1 MDMNSMTMDMASTST
16 ASAAMSTASSGMSG
30 MSGMGG
36 MDMGMGDS
44 SCQISLT
51 TSQMLWNW
59 NTIDACFLSTS
70 WHIRSRGMFAGS
82 CIGVICLVLCLEF
95 LRRVGREYDAFIVQR
110 ARLRALYLSGP
121 SADLLI
127 QQSGAA
133 FPERRQKSSSKVNI
147 ASCCESH
154 GHTYTDHADPDPSSS
169 SDNIK
174 DDTIT
179 SAPSQHCAPPI
190 QTTAP
195 CTHCNTP
202 PGEPISIP
210 FPRATANGLP
220 NPCAVGPFRPSF
232 VEQLVRALL
241 HMLQFA
247 VAYFVML
254 LAMYFNGYIIIC
266 IFIGAFLGSFIFSW
280 EPVSLSKE

>member
-1 MDMNSMTMDMASTST
+1 
-16 ASAAMSTASSGMSG
+16 
-30 MSGMGG
+30 
-36 MDMGMGDS
+36 
-44 SCQISLT
+44 
-51 TSQMLWNW
+51 
-59 NTIDACFLSTS
+59 
-70 WHIRSRGMFAGS
+70 MFAGS

-110 ARLRALYLSGP
+110 ARLRALYLSAP
-121 SADLLI
+121 SVDPLI
-127 QQSGAA
+127 QQGGAA
-133 FPERRQKSSSKVNI
+133 IPECEQERSSKVNT

-154 GHTYTDHADPDPSSS
+154 GHTHMHHDHADTDPSFS

-174 DDTIT
+174 DDIIT
-179 SAPSQHCAPPI
+179 SAPVQHCAPPM

-195 CTHCNTP
+195 CAHRNTP
-202 PGEPISIP
+202 PGAPISTIPAALSIP
-210 FPRATANGLP
+210 FPRTTANGLP
-220 NPCAVGPFRPSF
+220 NPWAVGPLRPSLI
-232 VEQLVRALL
+232 EQLVRALL